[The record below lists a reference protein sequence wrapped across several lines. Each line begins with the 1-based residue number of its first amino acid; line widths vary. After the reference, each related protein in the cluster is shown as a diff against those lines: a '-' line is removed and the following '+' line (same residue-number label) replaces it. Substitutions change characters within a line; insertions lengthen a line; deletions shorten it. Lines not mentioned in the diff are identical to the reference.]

1 MAYNFPTPNVIFFFA
16 GLYGLKKVSPG
27 RGFKNILL
35 ALSALFFVFAF
46 RYTVPDRYAFFI
58 PFYCLACIL
67 FGVGIDFFI
76 GLPHHKILPYLVFAL
91 ALLPIPVYIIAPAT
105 AEKMQFGLPTRG
117 DIPYRNDYRWFLRP
131 WKTGYRGTERFADE
145 VFSKLESGAVVYADS
160 TMVYPLLYAQQVKG
174 KRADIRIIS
183 QSASSEGLPLLVE
196 KPLEAWLLEGEV
208 FAVSPVG
215 GSKGTGIVWKIIE

>member
-1 MAYNFPTPNVIFFFA
+1 VQ
-16 GLYGLKKVSPG
+16 
-27 RGFKNILL
+27 
-35 ALSALFFVFAF
+35 
-46 RYTVPDRYAFFI
+46 DRYAFFI

-67 FGVGIDFFI
+67 FGIGFDLLIKLPNRKNIAYVVFI
-76 GLPHHKILPYLVFAL
+76 L
-91 ALLPIPVYIIAPAT
+91 ALLPIPVYIIAPVA
-105 AEKMQFGLPTRG
+105 AEKMQFKLPTRG
-117 DIPYRNDYRWFLRP
+117 DIPYRNDYRWFLQP

-145 VFSKLESGAVVYADS
+145 VFSELESGAVVYADS